1 MKNKKIF
8 IFCILV
14 FLLQNIFAYDE
25 RETDILILLE
35 NKSNCTKLYKGWIPK
50 PYDESAILNKDLYNA
65 LISIDRKI
73 KNSKSISINK
83 IEKACIIDGVYKG
96 EYLLTGKKY
105 EIQNNYWMF
114 ESESEKFYRC
124 DILNELRIIYDC
136 YKYSDFYSKYYL
148 QDTLN
153 VADCKNIHFIQWLF
167 THETDIQIKD
177 KSIEIIEN
185 QYSNGIPITVKQ
197 LPYYY
202 KIKISTEEYNQYKT
216 AYKKNTKW
224 KIYKNNEI
232 SFCVVTKFELAC
244 IITKN
249 ELIFGF
255 GNMDMIRP

>member
-35 NKSNCTKLYKGWIPK
+35 NKSNCTKLYTGWIPK

-105 EIQNNYWMF
+105 EIQNNYWMY

-124 DILNELRIIYDC
+124 DILDELRIIYDC
-136 YKYSDFYSKYYL
+136 YNYSDFYSKYYL

-153 VADCKNIHFIQWLF
+153 STDCKNIHFIKWLF

-177 KSIEIIEN
+177 KSIEIIEK
-185 QYSNGIPITVKQ
+185 QYSNGIPTNIEQ

-202 KIKISTEEYNQYKT
+202 IIKISNEEYNQYKKV
-216 AYKKNTKW
+216 YKKSSDW
-224 KIYKNNEI
+224 KIFKNSEI
-232 SFCVVTKFELAC
+232 SFRFITKFDLCCVIKE
-244 IITKN
+244 N

-255 GNMDMIRP
+255 GNMDMIHP